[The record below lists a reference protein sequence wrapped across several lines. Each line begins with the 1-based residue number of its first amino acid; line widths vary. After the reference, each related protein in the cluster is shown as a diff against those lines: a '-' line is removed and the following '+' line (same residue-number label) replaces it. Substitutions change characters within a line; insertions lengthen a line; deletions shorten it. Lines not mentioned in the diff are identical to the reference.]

1 MECRTEKCEKIMKF
15 LERKEG
21 TLQLINNAPKAYPG
35 FKNYVRKEIEE
46 EEKLL
51 EGVLFA
57 EDIISAMH
65 SGYKNALA
73 GYLRSAEESNRFII
87 ERASL
92 SIFVSATEEKYL
104 ELLKERQWHVLVDE
118 GYIIRAA
125 SEGIGRIK
133 KAAGR
138 ALKLNKY
145 SVYLMGAPV
154 CRKHLKFQKYS
165 MSIDELEDNLRVRI
179 SAKCKFCHRQAD
191 YFTLAMPKASALI
204 GLAEYITGKSTTNLM
219 RIYANISRVIH
230 PYGFT
235 DLDKDKVF
243 TLWARDF
250 LNIISEVNNLFN
262 LVDSSRGS
270 SNNGKL
276 TGKFVKNGES

>member
-1 MECRTEKCEKIMKF
+1 MKF
-15 LERKEG
+15 LQRKEG
-21 TLQLINNAPKAYPG
+21 TLQLINNAPKSYPG
-35 FKNYVRKEIEE
+35 FKSYVRKKIKEE
-46 EEKLL
+46 ENLL
-51 EGVLFA
+51 QGILFA

-104 ELLKERQWHVLVDE
+104 ELLKERQWHILVDE
-118 GYIIRAA
+118 GYIVRAA

-133 KAAGR
+133 KVAR
-138 ALKLNKY
+138 RTLKLNKY

-165 MSIDELEDNLRVRI
+165 MSVDELEDNLKLEI

-204 GLAEYITGKSTTNLM
+204 GLAEYISGKSTTELM

-250 LNIISEVNNLFN
+250 LNIISEINNLFN
-262 LVDSSRGS
+262 LVNSSRSS
-270 SNNGKL
+270 SNNGKPTRKL
-276 TGKFVKNGES
+276 IENRKS